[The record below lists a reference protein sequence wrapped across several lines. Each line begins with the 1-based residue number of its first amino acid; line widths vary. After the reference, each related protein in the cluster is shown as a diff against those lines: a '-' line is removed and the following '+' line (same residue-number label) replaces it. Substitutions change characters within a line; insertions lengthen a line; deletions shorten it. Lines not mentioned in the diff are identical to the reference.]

1 MATPLLTA
9 TPALSTTYN
18 VGMAETF
25 SWVPIEGAG
34 RPLFARAS
42 YLVGAGLSLN
52 TGDIN
57 IDLANVETKLNS
69 IITLLQVLTA
79 QGGV

>member
-9 TPALSTTYN
+9 TPASSPTYS

-42 YLVGAGLSLN
+42 YLVGADVNLTAGDISIDLNSVENKLN
-52 TGDIN
+52 T
-57 IDLANVETKLNS
+57 
-69 IITLLQVLTA
+69 IITLLQTLTA
-79 QGGV
+79 QNAV